1 MQFKKDAAIDCV
13 HLCVRV
19 TMLFKYAC
27 WQYSVNFACTVV
39 DSGLNSRF
47 ERLKSVMC
55 FHSHLY
61 VVPRPCWLR
70 RKGDNNDRE

>member
-1 MQFKKDAAIDCV
+1 MNLIVGGGVMQFKKDAAIDCV

-39 DSGLNSRF
+39 DSGLNS
-47 ERLKSVMC
+47 
-55 FHSHLY
+55 
-61 VVPRPCWLR
+61 
-70 RKGDNNDRE
+70 